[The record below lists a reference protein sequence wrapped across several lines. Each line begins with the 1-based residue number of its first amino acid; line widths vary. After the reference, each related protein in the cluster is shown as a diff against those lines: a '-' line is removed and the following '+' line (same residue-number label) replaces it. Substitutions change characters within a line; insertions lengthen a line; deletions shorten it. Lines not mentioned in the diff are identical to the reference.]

1 MGKKRYSALEI
12 AIIVAEQELQK
23 RSYPEKKQ
31 KQKKKKKYY
40 TYRKRERYPRDESI
54 YNLGQE
60 EEFPIFLEY
69 LGPAIVYV
77 LDKYMPINSSFEE
90 FLRLRDGLVCLH
102 LQRYFGKSLRRSMGI
117 IRYITKRD
125 FPHVIVPC
133 FKTLNNYQNDSNF
146 THYFDNVIEITSQ
159 PLHVLETKF
168 STDGTG
174 EATSCRTP
182 WYSIKIGKE
191 IKKKE
196 HKIATVT
203 STILLNAAVAVE
215 VSDSEDPKTAIKHV
229 ELVSKNFSI
238 KDWSGDSFYL
248 MRALCTKI
256 REKGGQAHIRIK
268 SNTIVNQK
276 GSQEWGRMVT
286 LMKQKN
292 EKEID
297 ELNLRQNAESTN
309 SAKKRK
315 FGGYTRAK
323 NDFSQIN
330 DIKASWSCY
339 NFSVLS
345 RAYQEYDIKPDF
357 LQHNLSRDFF
367 KLHTTYPYT

>member
-1 MGKKRYSALEI
+1 MNEKRYSPLEI
-12 AIIVAEQELQK
+12 LVIVAENEIQK
-23 RSYPEKKQ
+23 RSYPEKK
-31 KQKKKKKYY
+31 KKPEKKYY
-40 TYRKRERYPRDESI
+40 TYRKRKRYLRDEAI
-54 YNLGQE
+54 YNWGQE
-60 EEFPIFLEY
+60 GEFDIFLKY
-69 LGPAIVYV
+69 LIPATDYV
-77 LDKYMPINSSFEE
+77 LDKYLPYNTSLEE
-90 FLRLRDGLVCLH
+90 YWRYRDGLVCLH

-117 IRYITKRD
+117 IHYIARND
-125 FPHVIVPC
+125 FPDVKVPC
-133 FKTLNNYQNDSNF
+133 FKTLNNYQNESIF
-146 THYFDNVIEITSQ
+146 SFYFDKVIEITSQ
-159 PLHVLETKF
+159 PLCKLETKF

-174 EATSCRTP
+174 EATSCRSS
-182 WYSIKIGKE
+182 WYSIKVGKE
-191 IKKKE
+191 IKKKD

-203 STILLNAAVAVE
+203 STVLLNAAVAVK
-215 VSDSEDPKTAIKHV
+215 VSNSEDPKTAIEHV

-256 REKGGQAHIRIK
+256 REKGGQAHFRIK

-276 GSQEWGRMVT
+276 GSPEWGRMVT
-286 LMKQKN
+286 LMKQKD

-330 DIKASWSCY
+330 DIKCGWSCY

-345 RAYQEYDIKPDF
+345 RADQEYNIKPAF
-357 LQHNLSRDFF
+357 LEHNFTRDFS
-367 KLHTTYPYT
+367 KPIRLPLYT

>member
-1 MGKKRYSALEI
+1 MNKKRYSPLEI
-12 AIIVAEQELQK
+12 LVIVAENEIQK
-23 RSYPEKKQ
+23 KSYPEKKK
-31 KQKKKKKYY
+31 KQEKKYY
-40 TYRKRERYPRDESI
+40 TYRKRKRYLRDEAI
-54 YNLGQE
+54 YNWGQE
-60 EEFPIFLEY
+60 SEFDIFLKY
-69 LGPAIVYV
+69 LIPATDYV
-77 LDKYMPINSSFEE
+77 LDKYLPYNTSLEE
-90 FLRLRDGLVCLH
+90 YWRYRDGLVCLH

-117 IRYITKRD
+117 IHYIARND
-125 FPHVIVPC
+125 FPDVKVPC
-133 FKTLNNYQNDSNF
+133 FKTLNNYQNESIF
-146 THYFDNVIEITSQ
+146 SFYFDKVIEVTSQ
-159 PLHVLETKF
+159 PLCKLETKF

-174 EATSCRTP
+174 EATSCRSS
-182 WYSIKIGKE
+182 WYSIKVGKE
-191 IKKKE
+191 IKKKD

-203 STILLNAAVAVE
+203 STVLLNAAVAVK
-215 VSDSEDPKTAIKHV
+215 VSNSEDPKTAIEHV

-256 REKGGQAHIRIK
+256 REKGGQAHFRIK

-286 LMKQKN
+286 LMKQKD

-330 DIKASWSCY
+330 DIKCGWSCY

-345 RAYQEYDIKPDF
+345 RADQEYNIKPVF
-357 LQHNLSRDFF
+357 LEHNFTRDFS
-367 KLHTTYPYT
+367 KQLRLPSYT